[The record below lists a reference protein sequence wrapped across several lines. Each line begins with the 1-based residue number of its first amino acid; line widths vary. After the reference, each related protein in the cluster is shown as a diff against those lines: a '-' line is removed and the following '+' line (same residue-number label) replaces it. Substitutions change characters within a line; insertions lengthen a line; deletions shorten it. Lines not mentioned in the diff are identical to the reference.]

1 MGLPTGVQWS
11 SKTTVGT
18 LAYYLLAGIFALL
31 LAATSV
37 SADNTIVRV
46 FMKPLSQL
54 STSSEL
60 VSYTELSNQFHAQTG
75 IRIAIEFDANS
86 GADPNDYYE
95 VVNKHIQNQEPFDII
110 LIDEAWT
117 KQWPDAFLDLLL
129 DRPGSADTAQMIA
142 TRINQMDPTFNQNDA
157 TSSSIVAMP
166 MWADY
171 SVVYARGDLLRKYNL
186 TANSMTEM
194 HNACL
199 TIIPSEKATHQ
210 SLQCYVSGMDGIH
223 IVEIFHE
230 WITTS
235 SSQPLLKIPET
246 VAFNTEDNAAL
257 LNTYTSWVK
266 NAELPFIS
274 PQSLGFDSEAALQ
287 MWLDGD
293 ALFFRGRMSSALSI
307 YTKFSSRAFDPVVIS
322 GNYNN
327 PAVKMKSTPG
337 GYHLAMTKY
346 GQNLNDSAVAMAL
359 LFLTGEQVQRTR
371 ALQFGAIPT
380 LTSLRNDAELC
391 KVINCTTVQA
401 QVLTNLPLV
410 AAGPYWVQ
418 AAGAMAPYFTGI
430 LNGTYP
436 AARGF
441 ALATVAVQQAFHDA
455 MINAKESGGLSL
467 TAVVLLA
474 VLVPLAVVGLLAGAW
489 WWWHRRRAR
498 RASLKAREE
507 EFRTSGGPSAAGREA
522 GAATPPMYERKEQG
536 LVNLSIRPARRP
548 DASNAAD
555 LQRVV
560 GTGAGSIKGAVTSSQ
575 PAGGGGAPATT
586 DAAGEGAATAVA
598 AAGPATAANI
608 ASSGQSQHDANRDR
622 GSSDTPGEF
631 LAHRSPRSRT
641 SSGDYANLTQRFT
654 VIHAYKPAV
663 GDELEIRP
671 GDVVSVRL
679 AYDDGYAFGYNE
691 QTSTAGVFPLACLL
705 PVGME
710 VGLPSRLESGAVNLH
725 AMQHASEKVDSL
737 EMLLLSGRITEQTY
751 LSLRREQEEELRT
764 QRQITALRERLAGS
778 TLSEDER
785 RKLQNRLD
793 ELELGI

>member
-1 MGLPTGVQWS
+1 MSLVA
-11 SKTTVGT
+11 
-18 LAYYLLAGIFALL
+18 LAWLGCFFALL
-31 LAATSV
+31 LAATPV
-37 SADNTIVRV
+37 SADDSVVRV

-60 VSYTELSNQFHAQTG
+60 VLFNTLANKFHADTG
-75 IRIAIEFDANS
+75 VKIVLEFDSNS

-95 VVNKHIQNQEPFDII
+95 VLNRYIQSQEPYDIVA
-110 LIDEAWT
+110 IDESWT
-117 KQWPDAFLDLLL
+117 KQWPDSFLDLLL
-129 DRPGSADTAQMIA
+129 DRPGSAETAELIA
-142 TRINQMDPTFNQNDA
+142 ARINDMDQTFNQNDA
-157 TSSSIVAMP
+157 SSSSIVAMP

-171 SVVYARGDLLRKYNL
+171 SVIYARADLLLKYNI
-186 TANSMTEM
+186 TVNSMVEM
-194 HNACL
+194 RNACDL
-199 TIIPSEKATHQ
+199 IIPREKPTHQ
-210 SLQCYVSGMDGIH
+210 SLQCYVSGMDGTH

-230 WITTS
+230 WISTS
-235 SSQPLLKIPET
+235 LNAPLLKIPET

-257 LNTYTSWVK
+257 LSTYAGWVRDSD
-266 NAELPFIS
+266 NPFIA
-274 PQSLGFDSEAALQ
+274 PQSLGFDSDQALQ
-287 MWLDGD
+287 VFTQGD
-293 ALFFRGRMSSALSI
+293 ALFFRGRMSSAASI
-307 YTKFSSRAFDPVVIS
+307 FVNFASKPFDPVIIS
-322 GNYNN
+322 GNFNN

-346 GQNLNDSAVAMAL
+346 GQNLNDTAVALAL
-359 LFLTGEQVQRTR
+359 LFLTSDQVQRPR

-380 LTSLRNDAELC
+380 LKSLRNDPEVC
-391 KVINCTTVQA
+391 SVVNCTTVQA
-401 QVLTNLPLV
+401 QVLANLPLV

-418 AAGAMAPYFTGI
+418 AAQAMAPYFTGI
-430 LNGTYP
+430 INGTY
-436 AARGF
+436 AAAPGLL
-441 ALATVAVQQAFHDA
+441 LASVAVQQAFRDA
-455 MINAKESGGLSL
+455 ATKAAGSGGLSL
-467 TAVVLLA
+467 TAVILLSVLIPIAA
-474 VLVPLAVVGLLAGAW
+474 VALLVGAYLW
-489 WWWHRRRAR
+489 WRRRRAH

-507 EFRTSGGPSAAGREA
+507 EFTVASGPAATGLEP
-522 GAATPPMYERKEQG
+522 GTATPPMYERKELG

-560 GTGAGSIKGAVTSSQ
+560 GTGAGSSIK
-575 PAGGGGAPATT
+575 GGGASSSQAGGAAATT
-586 DAAGEGAATAVA
+586 DVAGESAAGGANSTMLAS
-598 AAGPATAANI
+598 AAN
-608 ASSGQSQHDANRDR
+608 SQDDPTSRER
-622 GSSDTPGEF
+622 GSSETPGDINM
-631 LAHRSPRSRT
+631 LHRSPRSRT

-737 EMLLLSGRITEQTY
+737 EMLLLSGRITEATY

-778 TLSEDER
+778 SLSEEER